1 MALKYQLDSIDDL
14 PETLRE
20 YYTESNGKYV
30 LAVEGVKPDTE
41 FSKVT
46 GALNNERKTAKQLK
60 EQLSAWQAKFEG
72 KSADEIYELVEKIPM
87 LEEASQGK
95 FDKSKVDALVEA
107 ASKSRMAPVLHDL
120 EKFKAAVAE
129 RDQRLAQYEAADKRR
144 TIHDA
149 IREVAS
155 GQGFEEKSYATPDG
169 ALMLIAERYLTVDE
183 LGQVVVADDA
193 KGLTPG
199 LGVKEALSELK
210 QIHSYLAKPSHG
222 GGATGSS
229 GAVAGNNPFKT
240 NNMTAR
246 GQYIKANPD
255 KWQKAM
261 QQAGLNGPMETY
273 KAAR

>member
-14 PETLRE
+14 PETLHE

-72 KSADEIYELVEKIPM
+72 KTADEIYELVEKIPM

-95 FDKSKVDALVEA
+95 FDKSKVDALVDA
-107 ASKSRMAPVLHDL
+107 ASKSRLAPVLHDL
-120 EKFKAAVAE
+120 EKFKTAVAE

-149 IREVAS
+149 IREVAAKE
-155 GQGFEEKSYATPDG
+155 GFIETAYSSSDG
-169 ALMLIAERYLTVDE
+169 ALMLIAERFLTVDE

-193 KGLTPG
+193 KSLTPG
-199 LGVKEALSELK
+199 LGVKEALGELK
-210 QIHSYLAKPSHG
+210 QAHPYLLKASQG
-222 GGATGSS
+222 GGATGST

-246 GQYIKANPD
+246 GQYMKANPD

-261 QQAGLNGPMETY
+261 QQAGLSSPTEAY